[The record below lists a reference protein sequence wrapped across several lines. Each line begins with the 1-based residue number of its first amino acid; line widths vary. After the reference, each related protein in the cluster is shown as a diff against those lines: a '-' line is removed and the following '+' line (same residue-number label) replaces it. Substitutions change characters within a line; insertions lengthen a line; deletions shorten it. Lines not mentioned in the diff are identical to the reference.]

1 MRCCGASDG
10 DEPDTC
16 HSTTAP
22 RSQSIKGPTHEQE
35 LDEHVDKLFVEAET
49 LKTQIETRLSDVGDF
64 AAIEAKTRGDFKKMR
79 SNIKQISR

>member
-1 MRCCGASDG
+1 M
-10 DEPDTC
+10 
-16 HSTTAP
+16 
-22 RSQSIKGPTHEQE
+22 
-35 LDEHVDKLFVEAET
+35 DKLFVEAET